1 MSDFRL
7 QVFYC
12 AARTLNFNQAAKDLF
27 ITQPAV
33 SKHIKSLEEHYHVRL
48 FERLGPRLQLTAAG
62 QAMLRHCEKLIADY
76 EGLTYEMSLFNQ
88 ETAGRLRLGASTT
101 IAQYVLPELLAS
113 FTQLYPEIEI
123 SLINGNSRFIE
134 HAVRNHEIELGLVE
148 GVFKS
153 AGLNY
158 QPFMADRLQLIARRG
173 APLPPAITLD
183 ELRTLPLV
191 LREHGSGTLD
201 VIAKTLAE
209 FSLKLPQL
217 KVRMYLGSTEGIKL
231 FLRHSDCIGIV
242 SAFAVR
248 DEISCRLLQRLE
260 LTGVDFRRSF
270 NLVQAPGP
278 QSPLLERFK
287 AWLLQAAAHD
297 NFKLS

>member
-7 QVFYC
+7 KVFST
-12 AARTLNFNQAAKDLF
+12 AARTLNFNQTAKELF

-33 SKHIKSLEEHYHVRL
+33 SKNIKSLEDYYHVRL
-48 FERLGPRLQLTAAG
+48 FERLGPKLELTAAG
-62 QAMLRHCEKLIADY
+62 RTMLSHCEKLLSDY
-76 EGLTYEMSLFNQ
+76 DGLSYAMHLFNQ

-101 IAQYVLPELLAS
+101 IAQYVLPEILAS
-113 FTQLYPEIEI
+113 FTELYPDIEI
-123 SLINGNSRFIE
+123 SLINGNSR
-134 HAVRNHEIELGLVE
+134 AVEQALYSHEIELGLVE

-158 QPFMADRLQLIARRG
+158 TPFMQDELQIIARAG
-173 APLPPAITLD
+173 LKLPAVLSLEDFCT
-183 ELRTLPLV
+183 RPLV

-201 VIAKTLAE
+201 VIVKTLTAHN
-209 FSLKLPQL
+209 LKLPDL

-231 FLRHSDCIGIV
+231 FLKHSDCLGIV
-242 SAFAVR
+242 SAYALR
-248 DEISCRLLQRLE
+248 PEENTGLQQLKIE
-260 LTGVDFRRSF
+260 NVSFRRQF

-278 QSPLLERFK
+278 VSPLLERFREFLIK
-287 AWLLQAAAHD
+287 AAEND

>member
-12 AARTLNFNQAAKDLF
+12 AARTLNFNQAAKDLC

-33 SKHIKSLEEHYHVRL
+33 SKHIKSLEELYHVRL
-48 FERLGPRLQLTAAG
+48 FERLGPGVKLTAAG
-62 QAMLRHCEKLIADY
+62 RTMLRHCEKLIADY

-134 HAVRNHEIELGLVE
+134 HAVLNHEIELGLVE

-158 QPFMADRLQLIARRG
+158 RPFMADRLQLIARKDS
-173 APLPPAITLD
+173 PLPPRLSLD
-183 ELRTLPLV
+183 DLRRQPLI

-201 VIAKTLAE
+201 VIAQTLAQ
-209 FSLKLPQL
+209 FKLKLPQL

-248 DEISCRLLQRLE
+248 DEISASLLRQLE
-260 LTGVDFRRSF
+260 LEGVDFVRSF

-278 QSPLLERFK
+278 QSPLLQRFK
-287 AWLLQAAAHD
+287 DWLLQAAAHD
-297 NFKLS
+297 NFRLS